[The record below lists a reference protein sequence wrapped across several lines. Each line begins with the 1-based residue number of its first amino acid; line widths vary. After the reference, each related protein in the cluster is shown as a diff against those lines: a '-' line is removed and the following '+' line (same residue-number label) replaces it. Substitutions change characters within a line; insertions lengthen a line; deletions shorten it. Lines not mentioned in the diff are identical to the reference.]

1 MVEPTLDSGS
11 PATKGT
17 ARPSEAW
24 LLVLATRGKSR
35 ILTLTRKVEVILR
48 SATNIIKIYAFRN
61 AFLGNMKEAL
71 ELLVSPL
78 DKVQKEEGL
87 SVK

>member
-48 SATNIIKIYAFRN
+48 SATNIKIYAFRN